1 LKFNVFVDLGRFSYS
16 FTTYFGDDVKLV
28 RAVKWWGIENILGRD
43 FGLGVSY
50 SSQCFIV
57 GSQSQHLSPALQN
70 KFCCLFWIGQF
81 LGGGALYV
89 GVDGMHVFLQFT
101 HV

>member
-43 FGLGVSY
+43 FGLGVS
-50 SSQCFIV
+50 
-57 GSQSQHLSPALQN
+57 
-70 KFCCLFWIGQF
+70 
-81 LGGGALYV
+81 
-89 GVDGMHVFLQFT
+89 
-101 HV
+101 